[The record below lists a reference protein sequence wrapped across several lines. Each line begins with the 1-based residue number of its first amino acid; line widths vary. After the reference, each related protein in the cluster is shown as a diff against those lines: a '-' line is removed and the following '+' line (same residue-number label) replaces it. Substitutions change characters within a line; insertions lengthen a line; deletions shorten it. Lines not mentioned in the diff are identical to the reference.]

1 MSKPIR
7 RYSKGRVRVAEFKNV
22 FQNED
27 GERISL
33 MYTPEKVYPDQDGN
47 WNRSNSYSLRDL
59 RNLHQ
64 CIGDILNAAT
74 TPVTV
79 QDVVDDEEEGAET
92 TEE

>member
-1 MSKPIR
+1 MSKPVR
-7 RYSKGRVRVAEFKNV
+7 RYTKGRVRVAEFKNV

-33 MYTPEKVYPDQDGN
+33 MYTPEKVYPDKEGN

-59 RNLHQ
+59 RNLKQ
-64 CIGDILNAAT
+64 CIDDILQAAT

-79 QDVVDDEEEGAET
+79 QEVTEEEEGSEA